1 MGVDPK
7 TWLVKTLD
15 AFLSE
20 SLRQGPPIELS
31 RARILVGF
39 IGLLLCFA
47 LVSLVYIPFL
57 PYARLMAIAWVL
69 CVAVFGWALWLLRR
83 KDSPVLPAMV
93 VCMGLAVGNAI
104 PAYLLR
110 EQFVATHASN
120 MLVPIVSVYLLGW
133 RLGLIPSA
141 FMFLHMSVFFPL
153 FSLYTMQG
161 PWIHLVG
168 SAFAALYIL
177 CAWAVGWLFTLA
189 RDAAHATL
197 EQTARTLSKSESK
210 LVSLIES
217 TEDLVMALDTEGHL
231 VTTNHATL
239 KAFEEI
245 SGRQIQVGESVLDAC
260 HPESRELLTER
271 FIEALD
277 GHRVRTEVGLQLGGK
292 QRTLDFTFN
301 PILEAG
307 QVVGVTIFGRDVTDR
322 REAEARL
329 SEMHRNLLD
338 VSRQAGMAEVATG
351 VLHNVGNT
359 LNSVNVS
366 AGLVAERLRGMRVTG
381 LAKASE
387 LLRENAPRLA
397 TFLTEDS
404 RGAQLPAYLVSVS
417 EHMVQERE
425 ALLEEL
431 RSLSESLEH
440 IKAVVSMQQAHAR
453 FGGMVEL
460 LSVTQLIDDALRLH
474 AVSFDRLGIQ
484 VRREYSDVPP
494 LMLDR
499 HKLLQILLNLLSNAR
514 HALVDTDRPEKCL
527 TLRVRQTHDG
537 RVRIEVVDTGMGIPA
552 ENLSRIFTQGFTTK
566 RDGHGFGLHIS
577 ALAAGEMGG
586 VLTCSSEGRG
596 CGATFC
602 LELPP
607 HGAEG
612 RHPEGVVRAE
622 PPPREQLAR

>member
-1 MGVDPK
+1 MGLAPK
-7 TWLVKTLD
+7 TWLLKKLD

-31 RARILVGF
+31 RARMLVGF
-39 IGLLLCFA
+39 IGLLLFFA
-47 LVSLVYIPFL
+47 LVSLVYMPFM
-57 PYARLMAIAWVL
+57 PYGGLMAIAWVF
-69 CVAVFGWALWLLRR
+69 CVAVFVWALWLLRR
-83 KDSPVLPAMV
+83 SDSTVLPAMV
-93 VCMGLAVGNAI
+93 VCMALAVGNAI
-104 PAYLLR
+104 PAYILGDQL
-110 EQFVATHASN
+110 VATHAAN

-133 RLGLIPSA
+133 RLGLIPSV
-141 FMFLHMSVFFPL
+141 FMFLHMSVAYPL
-153 FSLYTMQG
+153 FSLYTVQG
-161 PWIHLVG
+161 PWMHLVG

-177 CAWAVGWLFTLA
+177 CAWAVGWLYSMA
-189 RDAAHATL
+189 RDEAQATL

-231 VTTNHATL
+231 VTTNQATL
-239 KAFEEI
+239 KLFGEL
-245 SGRQIQVGESVLDAC
+245 SGRQLQVGESVLEAC
-260 HPESRELLTER
+260 PVEARELLTER

-292 QRTLDFTFN
+292 QRTLDFTLN

-307 QVVGVTIFGRDVTDR
+307 QVVGVTVFGRDVTER
-322 REAEARL
+322 REAESRL

-366 AGLVAERLRGMRVTG
+366 AGLVAERLRSLRVTG

-387 LLRENAPRLA
+387 LLRENTPRLA

-417 EHMVQERE
+417 EHLLQERE
-425 ALLEEL
+425 ALLAEV

-453 FGGMVEL
+453 FAGMVEL

-474 AVSFDRLGIQ
+474 AVSFERLGIQ

-494 LMLDR
+494 VMVDR

-514 HALVDTDRPEKCL
+514 HALVDMDWPDKRL
-527 TLRVRQTHDG
+527 ILRVRQTSEG

-586 VLTCSSEGRG
+586 ALTCSSEGRG
-596 CGATFC
+596 FGATFS
-602 LELPP
+602 LELPLQ
-607 HGAEG
+607 GAES
-612 RHPEGVVRAE
+612 RHLEGLVRAE

>member
-1 MGVDPK
+1 
-7 TWLVKTLD
+7 
-15 AFLSE
+15 
-20 SLRQGPPIELS
+20 
-31 RARILVGF
+31 
-39 IGLLLCFA
+39 
-47 LVSLVYIPFL
+47 
-57 PYARLMAIAWVL
+57 
-69 CVAVFGWALWLLRR
+69 
-83 KDSPVLPAMV
+83 
-93 VCMGLAVGNAI
+93 
-104 PAYLLR
+104 
-110 EQFVATHASN
+110 
-120 MLVPIVSVYLLGW
+120 
-133 RLGLIPSA
+133 
-141 FMFLHMSVFFPL
+141 
-153 FSLYTMQG
+153 
-161 PWIHLVG
+161 
-168 SAFAALYIL
+168 
-177 CAWAVGWLFTLA
+177 
-189 RDAAHATL
+189 
-197 EQTARTLSKSESK
+197 
-210 LVSLIES
+210 
-217 TEDLVMALDTEGHL
+217 
-231 VTTNHATL
+231 
-239 KAFEEI
+239 
-245 SGRQIQVGESVLDAC
+245 
-260 HPESRELLTER
+260 
-271 FIEALD
+271 
-277 GHRVRTEVGLQLGGK
+277 
-292 QRTLDFTFN
+292 
-301 PILEAG
+301 
-307 QVVGVTIFGRDVTDR
+307 
-322 REAEARL
+322 
-329 SEMHRNLLD
+329 
-338 VSRQAGMAEVATG
+338 
-351 VLHNVGNT
+351 
-359 LNSVNVS
+359 
-366 AGLVAERLRGMRVTG
+366 
-381 LAKASE
+381 
-387 LLRENAPRLA
+387 
-397 TFLTEDS
+397 
-404 RGAQLPAYLVSVS
+404 VS

-612 RHPEGVVRAE
+612 SHPEGVVRAE